1 MLDLS
6 EYLWGHLEP
15 LADLNESNDSPT
27 SDNAI
32 YYKIGLHKWHW
43 AEHFKSRFESIN
55 RKYNIHGS
63 HKRAGIIAYAK
74 DVCTKIL
81 PSAQEIIGRDKW
93 DLDGLIGETEYQ
105 LMHPH
110 YWTVTS
116 WILKTHKRK
125 RDVLTIFE
133 CSNSKP
139 YVVSRI
145 REKVFLNKYR
155 AFSDMACISN
165 PGIIPL
171 EHSQY
176 YPYRY
181 DEWDHFAEKPDIAK
195 KYTWVCAARFLAYVK
210 KLGYKHVVVMMQTP
224 YTQEWAQMLYDN
236 NIEGCKSWLHIVNN
250 PEFDKKI
257 LAKYKHKYN
266 NAEGLTHMRMLQF
279 PETIERYR
287 LLLKQSLNADDKK
300 EFEKLMKILKIDS
313 KTEREEK
320 LAEFNKEHDVEPY
333 EPEKGTSDTF
343 GLLDANS
350 ASTQS
355 KVKEYKGYVKKQLE
369 GLEKAYE
376 EAKEEKKWHKHRVVF
391 TVLDFL
397 MDKNDDKL
405 IDDPDT
411 EYWNMWKAVHDLCD
425 DNNDIVKLNSYCYCY
440 KPLMDDIGKEA
451 VQKYTNKLGITMFW
465 DKRRRNADK

>member
-1 MLDLS
+1 MFDLS
-6 EYLWGHLEP
+6 EYLWGHTER
-15 LADLNESNDSPT
+15 LADLNESSDSPT
-27 SDNAI
+27 SDNSI

-43 AEHFKSRFESIN
+43 AEHFKSRFNAIN

-81 PSAQEIIGRDKW
+81 PSSQEIISRDKW

-110 YWTVTS
+110 YWTLTS

-125 RDVLTIFE
+125 CDVLTIFE

-145 REKVFLNKYR
+145 REKLFLNKYR

-236 NIEGCKSWLHIVNN
+236 NIEGCKDWLHIVND
-250 PEFDKKI
+250 PAFDKKI
-257 LAKYKHKYN
+257 LAKYKSKYN
-266 NAEGLTHMRMLQF
+266 NAAGLTHMRMLQF
-279 PETIERYR
+279 PETIDRYR
-287 LLLKQSLNADDKK
+287 MLLKQSLDADGKK
-300 EFEKLMKILKIDS
+300 DFEELMKILKIDS

-343 GLLDANS
+343 GLLDADK
-350 ASTQS
+350 ATTQA
-355 KVKEYKGYVKKQLE
+355 KVKEYESYVKKC
-369 GLEKAYE
+369 LEKLPDAYE
-376 EAKEEKKWHKHRVVF
+376 EAKEEKQWHKHRVVF
-391 TVLDFL
+391 TVLDLL

-411 EYWNMWKAVHDLCD
+411 EYWNMWKAVHNLCD
-425 DNNDIVKLNSYCYCY
+425 NNKEIERLNSYCYCY
-440 KPLMDDIGKEA
+440 KPLMDDLDKKA
-451 VQKYTNKLGITMFW
+451 VQKYTNKLGITAFW
-465 DKRRRNADK
+465 DERRRKADK

>member
-1 MLDLS
+1 MFDLS
-6 EYLWGHLEP
+6 EYLWGHTER
-15 LADLNESNDSPT
+15 LADLNESSDSPT
-27 SDNAI
+27 SDNSI

-43 AEHFKSRFESIN
+43 AEHFKSRFNAIN

-81 PSAQEIIGRDKW
+81 PSSQEIISRDKW

-110 YWTVTS
+110 YWTLTS

-224 YTQEWAQMLYDN
+224 YTQEWAQMLHDN
-236 NIEGCKSWLHIVNN
+236 NIEGCKDWLHIVND
-250 PEFDKKI
+250 PAFDKKI
-257 LAKYKHKYN
+257 LAKYKSKYN
-266 NAEGLTHMRMLQF
+266 NAAGLTHMRMLQF
-279 PETIERYR
+279 PETIDRYR
-287 LLLKQSLNADDKK
+287 KLLKQSLDADSKK
-300 EFEKLMKILKIDS
+300 DFEELMKILKIDS

-320 LAEFNKEHDVEPY
+320 LAGFNKEHDVEPY

-343 GLLDANS
+343 GLLDADK
-350 ASTQS
+350 ATTQA
-355 KVKEYKGYVKKQLE
+355 KVKEYESYVKKC
-369 GLEKAYE
+369 LEKLPDAYE
-376 EAKEEKKWHKHRVVF
+376 EAKEEKQWHKHRVVF
-391 TVLDFL
+391 TVLDLL

-411 EYWNMWKAVHDLCD
+411 EYWNMWKAVHNLCD
-425 DNNDIVKLNSYCYCY
+425 NNKEIEKLNSYCYCY
-440 KPLMDDIGKEA
+440 KPLMDDLDKKA
-451 VQKYTNKLGITMFW
+451 VQKYTNKLGITAFW
-465 DKRRRNADK
+465 DERRRKADK